1 MTREERK
8 KNKTNNKRKTGIRLI
23 LLSLLLIP
31 FFTYMYIISLH
42 SNGLIKLPVSI
53 VLVWLD
59 VLSLL
64 ILVTGIV
71 LVINNK
77 KDDNY
82 KKMRLWKKIIL
93 IIFFIGYMG
102 CSSTLMYLFYG
113 PYNGFRDWYVT
124 SAMTTL
130 SHQYLARWIYD
141 DDTIERI
148 RFDNDVIEIKEDT
161 NPDLVEITGGDVTIS
176 VYANE
181 YEEQVLKKDPG
192 NDLYKIIDINE
203 KNFKGKMAVIYDP
216 SKVHIAVSAGI
227 GSDVNSAYGQMIYT
241 MEKNSGSVI
250 SMNASGFYDP
260 GYNSRGGVPRGCVIS
275 NGKIVINNAG
285 YKFSVGG
292 MIGFN
297 KDNKLVLSKTMTCQ
311 KAIDSG
317 IRDGI
322 QYGPFLIVNGK
333 SSFVKGNGGWGTAP
347 RSAIA
352 QRKDGIVLFLVIDGR
367 QKASVGADMN
377 DLSNILL
384 RYGAYNAA
392 NLDGGT
398 SSAMSVNGSI
408 ITHPM
413 NGSFKPKTRI
423 VPDAWV
429 VYK

>member
-1 MTREERK
+1 MKRENRK
-8 KNKTNNKRKTGIRLI
+8 KQNRRKTGVRLI
-23 LLSLLLIP
+23 LLTFLLIP
-31 FFTYMYIISLH
+31 LFSYLYIISLH
-42 SNGLIKLPVSI
+42 SNNLINLPLSI
-53 VLVWLD
+53 LMVWLD
-59 VLSLL
+59 VASLF
-64 ILVTGIV
+64 ILLAGIV

-77 KDDNY
+77 KDENY
-82 KKMRLWKKIIL
+82 KKMRLWKKIVL
-93 IIFFIGYMG
+93 TIFFIGYIG
-102 CSSTLMYLFYG
+102 CSSTLMILFYG

-130 SHQYLARWIYD
+130 SHQYLATWIYD
-141 DDTIERI
+141 DDTIEAI
-148 RFDNDVIEIKEDT
+148 RYDNDVIEVKEDT

-176 VYANE
+176 VYANQ
-181 YEEQVLKKDPG
+181 YEEEILKKDKG
-192 NDLYKIIDINE
+192 NDLYKIIDIKE

-216 SKVHIAVSAGI
+216 SKVHIAPSKYI
-227 GSDVNSAYGQMIYT
+227 GSDVETAKGQMIYT
-241 MEKNSGSVI
+241 MEKDSGSVI

-260 GYNSRGGVPRGCVIS
+260 DYNSKGGVPRGCVIS
-275 NGKIVINNAG
+275 NGKKIINNAG

-292 MIGFN
+292 LIGFN
-297 KDNKLVLSKTMTCQ
+297 NENKLVLSRTMTCDEAM
-311 KAIDSG
+311 KSG
-317 IRDGI
+317 IRDAI

-333 SSFVKGNGGWGTAP
+333 SSYVKGNGGWGVAP

-367 QKASVGADMN
+367 QKSSLGADMK

-413 NGSFKPKTRI
+413 NGNFQPKTRI

-429 VYK
+429 VHK